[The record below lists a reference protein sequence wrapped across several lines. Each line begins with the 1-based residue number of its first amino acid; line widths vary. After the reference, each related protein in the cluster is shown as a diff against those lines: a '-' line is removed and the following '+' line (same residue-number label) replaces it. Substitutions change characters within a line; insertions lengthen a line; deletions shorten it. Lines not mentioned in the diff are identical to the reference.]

1 MDPFEFS
8 KLDKVGSGQSTSTP
22 AQSVVLGS
30 VGGPAAGRAAG
41 GVSGGAVPLQDHVQL
56 SEEAEGSDAAGF
68 GAAVNFGAWTPQV
81 QTPGAKAAGR
91 PGMQAGAVHGP
102 EGTSGLEPG
111 MQPGG
116 IHKASEADRSL

>member
-8 KLDKVGSGQSTSTP
+8 KLDKVGSGQPASTP
-22 AQSVVLGS
+22 AQPAALGP
-30 VGGPAAGRAAG
+30 VGGQASARATG
-41 GVSGGAVPLQDHVQL
+41 GVLGGAVPLQDHVQL

-81 QTPGAKAAGR
+81 QTPGAKAAAE
-91 PGMQAGAVHGP
+91 PGMKAGAVHGP

-111 MQPGG
+111 MHPGG
-116 IHKASEADRSL
+116 IHNASRPDASL